1 MSELKKILVFTA
13 TYNEIKN
20 IEELI
25 LKIKK
30 HNPYVDILIIDDNSP
45 DGTGTKIEKLKKKI
59 DNLFL
64 ISRKKKLGLDS
75 AHKLGYQFAL
85 ENNYDYFISMDADLS
100 HDPKELKN
108 FIFHLSNYPFVI
120 GSRYISGGKCLMKG
134 RRLIMSKYG
143 NFVIKKMLKI
153 NLNEFTTSY
162 RGFNLDKLEN
172 FNLDL
177 VKTKGYSFFMGTVFE
192 IYQRNFAI
200 KEIPI
205 IFKDRTKGSSKIS
218 KIEIIRTLKNLL
230 ILYIRKIF
238 IGAPTKN
245 RT

>member
-1 MSELKKILVFTA
+1 
-13 TYNEIKN
+13 
-20 IEELI
+20 
-25 LKIKK
+25 
-30 HNPYVDILIIDDNSP
+30 
-45 DGTGTKIEKLKKKI
+45 
-59 DNLFL
+59 
-64 ISRKKKLGLDS
+64 
-75 AHKLGYQFAL
+75 
-85 ENNYDYFISMDADLS
+85 
-100 HDPKELKN
+100 
-108 FIFHLSNYPFVI
+108 
-120 GSRYISGGKCLMKG
+120 MKG

-245 RT
+245 RTWNLSLPWTRYTI